1 MRAVV
6 QRVLQASVTVA
17 GEVVG
22 SIGRG
27 LCVLVGV
34 AQDDDGRDVELLV
47 NKLSQLR
54 VFQDPEGKMN
64 LSVSDVGGEVLAV
77 SQFTLLGDVRRG
89 NRPSFTLAMEPER
102 AQHLFEGF
110 CAGVRSRG
118 ISVAMGRFRASMQ
131 VSLVNDGPVTILID
145 TKKAF

>member
-6 QRVLQASVTVA
+6 QRVLEASVTVE

-22 SIGRG
+22 RIEQG
-27 LCVLVGV
+27 LCALVGV
-34 AQDDDGRDVELLV
+34 AQDDDERDVELLV

-54 VFQDPEGKMN
+54 VFQDAEGKMN
-64 LSVSDVGGEVLAV
+64 HGLSDIGGALLAV

-102 AQHLFEGF
+102 AQLLFEGF

-118 ISVAMGRFRASMQ
+118 ITVATGRFRASMR

>member
-6 QRVLQASVTVA
+6 QRVLEASVTVS

-22 SIGRG
+22 RIDQG
-27 LCVLVGV
+27 LCAFVGV
-34 AQDDDGRDVELLV
+34 AADDDGRDVELLV
-47 NKLSQLR
+47 NKVSQLR
-54 VFQDPEGKMN
+54 VFQDAEGKMN
-64 LSVSDVGGEVLAV
+64 QSVSDIGGTLLAV

-102 AQHLFEGF
+102 AQLLFEDF
-110 CAGVRSRG
+110 CAGVRARG
-118 ISVAMGRFRASMQ
+118 IALATGRFRASMQ

>member
-6 QRVLQASVTVA
+6 QRVLQASVTVE
-17 GEVVG
+17 GELVG
-22 SIGRG
+22 SIDQG
-27 LCVLVGV
+27 LCALVGV
-34 AQDDDGRDVELLV
+34 AEDDDGRDVEILV
-47 NKLSQLR
+47 NKVSQLR
-54 VFQDPEGKMN
+54 VFQDVEGKMN
-64 LSVSDVGGEVLAV
+64 LNVSDVAGAVLAV

-89 NRPSFTLAMEPER
+89 NRPSFTLAMDPER
-102 AQHLFEGF
+102 AHLLFEGF

-118 ISVAMGRFRASMQ
+118 IAVATGRFRASMQ

>member
-6 QRVLQASVTVA
+6 QRVLEASVTVE

-22 SIGRG
+22 RIDQG
-27 LCVLVGV
+27 LCALVGV

-47 NKLSQLR
+47 NKVSQLR
-54 VFQDPEGKMN
+54 VFQDAEGKMN
-64 LSVSDVGGEVLAV
+64 HGLADIGGTLLAV

-89 NRPSFTLAMEPER
+89 NRPSFTLAMDPER
-102 AQHLFEGF
+102 AQLLFEGF
-110 CAGVRSRG
+110 CAGVRARG
-118 ISVAMGRFRASMQ
+118 ITVATGRFRASMR
-131 VSLVNDGPVTILID
+131 VALVNDGPVTILID

>member
-6 QRVLQASVTVA
+6 QRVLQASVTVE

-22 SIGRG
+22 QIDQG
-27 LCVLVGV
+27 LCALVGV
-34 AQDDDGRDVELLV
+34 AHQDDERHVEQLV
-47 NKLSQLR
+47 NKVSQLR
-54 VFQDPEGKMN
+54 VFEDAEGKMN
-64 LSVSDVGGEVLAV
+64 HSLGDIGGALLAV

-89 NRPSFTLAMEPER
+89 HRPSFTLAMEPER
-102 AQHLFEGF
+102 AHQLFEAF

-118 ISVAMGRFRASMQ
+118 IVVATGRFRASMQ

-145 TKKAF
+145 TEKAF

>member
-6 QRVLQASVTVA
+6 QRVLQASVTVE
-17 GEVVG
+17 GELVG
-22 SIGRG
+22 SIDQG
-27 LCVLVGV
+27 LCVFVGV

-54 VFQDPEGKMN
+54 VFQDQEGKMN
-64 LSVSDVGGEVLAV
+64 LSISDVGGALLAV

-89 NRPSFTLAMEPER
+89 NRPSFTLAMDPER
-102 AQHLFEGF
+102 AHLLFEGF

-118 ISVAMGRFRASMQ
+118 ISVATGRFRASMQ